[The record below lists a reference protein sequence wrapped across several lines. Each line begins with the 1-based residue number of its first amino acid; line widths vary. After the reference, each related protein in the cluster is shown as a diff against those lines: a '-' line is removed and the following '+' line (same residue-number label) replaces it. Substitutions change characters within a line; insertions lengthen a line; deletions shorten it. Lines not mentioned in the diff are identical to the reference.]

1 MAVFFGFLFL
11 SSMAV
16 WLGSVAF
23 FGFIAAPHVTGSVPT
38 DQGLRIVSKMAR
50 PYLRLTLACSALAF
64 GSTFF
69 MAPLEGG
76 YVTTRIVLMGVMFA
90 LALYMVLGAGMK
102 IRSAV
107 QALDAA
113 EEGQVPKEAIAH
125 FAAFQEA
132 SQQVGG
138 ALLLLGLV
146 VIFITAFYF

>member
-11 SSMAV
+11 SSMTI

-23 FGFIAAPHVTGSVPT
+23 FGFIAAPEITGSVPT
-38 DQGLRIVSKMAR
+38 DQSLRIVSRMAR
-50 PYLRLTLACSALAF
+50 PYFRLTLVCAGLAF
-64 GSTFF
+64 LSTFF

-76 YVTTRIVLMGVMFA
+76 YVTTRTVLMGVMFA
-90 LALYMVLGAGMK
+90 LALTMSLGGGVK
-102 IRSAV
+102 LRSAV
-107 QALDAA
+107 QALDEA

-125 FAAFQEA
+125 FAAFQET

-138 ALLLLGLV
+138 AVLLLGLV

>member
-11 SSMAV
+11 SSMAI

-23 FGFIAAPHVTGSVPT
+23 FGFIAAPDITGSVPA

-50 PYLRLTLACSALAF
+50 PYLRLTLVCAALSF
-64 GSTFF
+64 LSTFF
-69 MAPLEGG
+69 MAPLEGT
-76 YVTTRIVLMGVMFA
+76 YVTLRIALMGVMFA
-90 LALYMVLGAGMK
+90 LALYLTFGGGMK

-107 QALDAA
+107 QALDSA
-113 EEGQVPKEAIAH
+113 EEGEVPKQAAAD
-125 FAAFQEA
+125 FAAFQEV

>member
-11 SSMAV
+11 ASLAI

-23 FGFIAAPHVTGSVPT
+23 FGFIAGPEVTAGVPT
-38 DQGLRIVSKMAR
+38 DQSLRIVSKMAR
-50 PYLRLTLACSALAF
+50 PYLRLTLVCATISFA
-64 GSTFF
+64 SSFF
-69 MAPLEGG
+69 LAPLQGG
-76 YVTTRIVLMGVMFA
+76 FVTTRAALMGVMFA
-90 LALYMVLGAGMK
+90 LGLYMTFGGGMK

-107 QALDAA
+107 QELDAA
-113 EEGQVPKEAIAH
+113 EEGQVPKQAIAH